1 MSSPE
6 PSGGLPY
13 TFTLRPG
20 LTFHDGSPVTARDV
34 AASLERWMNGGSIG
48 AQFRSLTASLGVTDD
63 RTITLVLNQRSGLV
77 EFMLAGPGAPIA
89 GIMREADARRDPAVP
104 VTEPIGSGPFRYIP
118 GERVSGHRVVFE
130 KFAGYIPRNEPPD
143 GVAGARVAKVDRM
156 EWILMPDATTAADA
170 LIKGEV
176 DFWEQVSPDLAGMLR
191 DKGITVRGIATLPT
205 VAFIR
210 PNFQLPPFNDV
221 RARQALALL
230 FDQSEMMEAAA
241 GFSAPGH
248 DARNDRPTAL
258 RPRPSKLQRQSRGSA
273 TPLTVR

>member
-1 MSSPE
+1 
-6 PSGGLPY
+6 
-13 TFTLRPG
+13 
-20 LTFHDGSPVTARDV
+20 
-34 AASLERWMNGGSIG
+34 
-48 AQFRSLTASLGVTDD
+48 
-63 RTITLVLNQRSGLV
+63 
-77 EFMLAGPGAPIA
+77 
-89 GIMREADARRDPAVP
+89 
-104 VTEPIGSGPFRYIP
+104 
-118 GERVSGHRVVFE
+118 VFE